1 MTSDRP
7 AGRQEGDPGENLLV
21 SSSEDPGANDAPASE
36 AAASRTG
43 VIAGVADSGKSLV
56 RGASQY
62 AVQTWRLTRASK
74 PLLRLLASEEDVS
87 SAQLHDAMDELFRH
101 LYKHPMVGQSTQL
114 TGYLRKRK
122 LIPNEQ
128 STEDLIRF
136 VVDQVVQRSPV
147 AIPEPLVNEFWT
159 FFDELFS
166 SPELR
171 GLGELSLDMVRLV
184 VATYEPMLV
193 EIVNLLKAGRR
204 FNQWQL
210 KELLRRAAIVRSDLG
225 ILQRQIKALRY
236 IRPFFQTDPKDFQAQ
251 AQIIAQ
257 MVGEFGPFFVKMAQ
271 VAASNADFLPDEVA
285 RELAVFHEDVPPMSP
300 SEVVAAFMECHGRP
314 PQELY
319 MDFDPAK
326 PLKSGS
332 IGSVYLARKPMT
344 VEGQD
349 VLIPVVVKV
358 GRHNIDREFVI
369 GKLVIGLAIMSTHYW
384 APHSKLAP
392 FLRAMQQQVDEF
404 VEGFERELDFHNE
417 ARNQLRF
424 YERSRNSRRWRV
436 PAVYG
441 VQRRILEMEYI
452 ADAKTLISALE
463 NGHPTRRRRLQ
474 RQITRNLVYTISYHV
489 LVWQELHGDLHPGNV
504 MVNPDGD
511 LYLIDWGNCV
521 TMDGKWAAVWNYL
534 VGALVADTDMLTD
547 ALIAISTDP
556 SGNTL
561 RRDEIRAA
569 LEETLRN
576 KQVRPLSARS
586 LLRELRQEGLAGLHR
601 RGQTALHLMSNT
613 QSLGL
618 VVVGDYLHLSRS
630 LFAAIGSFGSL
641 YEAEPRL
648 RLLQDLL
655 IGVGTVPLTL
665 VQDRLESRLE
675 RARVGLR
682 QRFPILEPPN
692 MRELTQAR
700 IQALTVDP
708 V

>member
-1 MTSDRP
+1 MKSRTPDTAREEPLDAS
-7 AGRQEGDPGENLLV
+7 V
-21 SSSEDPGANDAPASE
+21 DAPLDMPPAVS
-36 AAASRTG
+36 TG
-43 VIAGVADSGKSLV
+43 GGVERGLIGGMADTGKSLA
-56 RGASQY
+56 RGAGEY
-62 AVQTWRLTRASK
+62 AIQTWRLTRATR
-74 PLLRLLASEEDVS
+74 PLLKLIGSEDDVAP
-87 SAQLHDAMDELFRH
+87 AQLHDAIDVLFRH
-101 LYKHPMVGQSTQL
+101 LYRHPLVGQSTQL
-114 TGYLRKRK
+114 TGFLRKRK

-136 VVDQVVQRSPV
+136 LVDQMVQRSPV
-147 AIPEPLVNEFWT
+147 SIPEPLINEFWT

-184 VATYEPMLV
+184 VQTYEPMLV
-193 EIVNLLKAGRR
+193 EIINLLKAGRR

-210 KELLRRAAIVRSDLG
+210 KELMRRAGVVRADLR

-236 IRPFFQTDPKDFQAQ
+236 IRPFFLTDPKDFHRQAEIV
-251 AQIIAQ
+251 AD
-257 MVGEFGPFFVKMAQ
+257 MVREFGPFFIKMAQ
-271 VAASNADFLPDEVA
+271 VAAANADFLPDEVA

-300 SEVVAAFMECHGRP
+300 TEVVNAFMECHGRP

-344 VEGQD
+344 VDGQD

-369 GKLVIGLAIMSTHYW
+369 GKLVIGLAIMSTQYW

-392 FLRAMQQQVDEF
+392 FLRAMQEQVDEF
-404 VEGFERELDFHNE
+404 VLGFERELDFHTE
-417 ARNQLRF
+417 AQIQMRF
-424 YERSRNSRRWRV
+424 YKRASRSRRWRV

-452 ADAKTLISALE
+452 ADAQTLIRALE
-463 NGHPTRRRRLQ
+463 EGPPARRRRLQ
-474 RQITRNLVYTISYHV
+474 RRITRNLIYTITYHA
-489 LVWQELHGDLHPGNV
+489 LAWQELHGDLHPGNV
-504 MVNPDGD
+504 MVNRAGE

-534 VGALVADTDMLTD
+534 IGALVADVDMLAD

-556 SGNTL
+556 TGNAL
-561 RRDEIRAA
+561 RREEIRAA
-569 LEETLRN
+569 LDDTLR
-576 KQVRPLSARS
+576 KKGITRLTPVG
-586 LLRELRQEGLAGLHR
+586 LLRELREERFEGLHR

-618 VVVGDYLHLSRS
+618 VVISDYLHLSRS
-630 LFAAIGSFGSL
+630 LFAAIGSFGSV
-641 YEAEPRL
+641 YAEGPKL
-648 RLLQDLL
+648 RLLQDVLF
-655 IGVGTVPLTL
+655 GVGTLPVTL
-665 VQDRLESRLE
+665 LQDRLESQLD
-675 RARVGLR
+675 RARLR
-682 QRFPILEPPN
+682 LRERFPILEAPS
-692 MRELTQAR
+692 MRELTRAR
-700 IQALTVDP
+700 LQALSVDP
-708 V
+708 A

>member
-1 MTSDRP
+1 MKSERP
-7 AGRQEGDPGENLLV
+7 GIGQEADPGTGLSTQIAADAAE
-21 SSSEDPGANDAPASE
+21 STQNDTAK
-36 AAASRTG
+36 RG
-43 VIAGVADSGKSLV
+43 LIAGVADTGKSLA

-62 AVQTWRLTRASK
+62 AVQTWRLTRATK
-74 PLLRLLASEEDVS
+74 PLLRLLGSEDDVTLP
-87 SAQLHDAMDELFRH
+87 QLHSAVDVLFRH

-147 AIPEPLVNEFWT
+147 TIPEPLINEFWT

-204 FNQWQL
+204 FNQWQV
-210 KELLRRAAIVRSDLG
+210 KELMRRAAIVRSDLA

-236 IRPFFQTDPKDFQAQ
+236 IRPFFQTDPKDFHKQ
-251 AQIIAQ
+251 AQIVAQ
-257 MVGEFGPFFVKMAQ
+257 MVGEFGPFFIKMAQ
-271 VAASNADFLPDEVA
+271 VAAANADFLPDEVA
-285 RELAVFHEDVPPMSP
+285 KELAVFHEDVPPMSP
-300 SEVVAAFMECHGRP
+300 SEVVTAFMECHGRP

-344 VEGQD
+344 VDGQD

-392 FLRAMQQQVDEF
+392 FLRALQQQVDEF
-404 VEGFERELDFHNE
+404 VEGFERELDFHTE
-417 ARNQLRF
+417 ADNQLRF
-424 YERSRNSRRWRV
+424 YERARRSRRWRV

-441 VQRRILEMEYI
+441 VKRRILEMEYI
-452 ADAKTLISALE
+452 ADAKTLIRALE
-463 NGHPTRRRRLQ
+463 DGPPARRRRLQ
-474 RQITRNLVYTISYHV
+474 RRITRNLIYTISYHV
-489 LVWQELHGDLHPGNV
+489 LAWHELHGDLHPGNV
-504 MVNPDGD
+504 MVNPSGD

-534 VGALVADTDMLTD
+534 VGALLADTDMLTD

-556 SGNTL
+556 SANTL

-569 LEETLRN
+569 LEETLRKKN
-576 KQVRPLSARS
+576 VRPLT
-586 LLRELRQEGLAGLHR
+586 LRTLISELRDERVEGLHR
-601 RGQTALHLMSNT
+601 RAQTALHLMSNT

-641 YEAEPRL
+641 YAAESRI
-648 RLLQDLL
+648 RLLQDVL
-655 IGVGTVPLTL
+655 VGFGSLPLTL
-665 VQDRLESRLE
+665 VQDRLESQLE

-682 QRFPILEPPN
+682 ERFPILEAPS
-692 MRELTQAR
+692 MREITQAR
-700 IQALTVDP
+700 LQALTVEP
-708 V
+708 L